1 MAVRKGEAPPGRG
14 TQGGV
19 MLSWVF
25 VLFTV
30 ALTVYGQL
38 MLKVQVLKAGVLPG
52 NPSGNFFF
60 FLKLLSNPWVLSCL
74 GAAFLA
80 SLCWMAAMTKL
91 PLSRAYPWTS
101 LSFIGV
107 LFLGAWLLNEPITWP
122 KAAGL
127 ALVIAGLILGSRG

>member
-1 MAVRKGEAPPGRG
+1 M
-14 TQGGV
+14 
-19 MLSWVF
+19 SWIF
-25 VLFTV
+25 VL
-30 ALTVYGQL
+30 LTVVLTIYGQVT
-38 MLKVQVLKAGVLPG
+38 LKIQVLKAGAVPMDSPG
-52 NPSGNFFF
+52 KFLF
-60 FLKLLSNPWVLSCL
+60 FLRLLSNPWVLSCL

-107 LFLGAWLLNEPITWP
+107 LLLGAWLLGEPITWP

-127 ALVIAGLILGSRG
+127 GLIVAGIILGSQG